1 MTTGTNG
8 TDGQGAATQTSAP
21 VTQAPPA
28 QAPEGFVEIAR
39 LNGALAK
46 IQELTLANRT
56 LTEQLAAKDQ
66 SVGSIQ
72 AQLAQKE
79 AEWNAQA
86 GEITKQLETANSEK
100 TTMASKLSEY
110 DAMQLKLKIIGELGQ
125 PSLYSILGVIPNIA
139 DEAALRAQI
148 TGLATFA
155 NDLVQKRETE
165 LVTGVLP
172 ITPPP
177 GNKQLPT
184 TEEGWQQHINSY
196 ALGSIERQKAFEAW
210 QQFLFA
216 QQ

>member
-1 MTTGTNG
+1 MDTGTNG
-8 TDGQGAATQTSAP
+8 TEGQGAATQPSAP

-56 LTEQLAAKDQ
+56 LTEQLAAKEQ
-66 SVGSIQ
+66 SVGSFQ

-79 AEWNAQA
+79 AEWNAKA
-86 GEITKQLETANSEK
+86 GEFTQQLETANTEK
-100 TTMASKLSEY
+100 SSMASKLTEF
-110 DAMQLKLKIIGELGQ
+110 DAMQLKMKIIAELGQ
-125 PSLYSILGVIPNIA
+125 PALYNILGVIPNIT

-148 TGLATFA
+148 TGLASFA
-155 NDLVQKRETE
+155 SDLVKKRETE

-184 TEEGWQQHINSY
+184 TDEGWQNHINSY
-196 ALGSIERQKAFEAW
+196 PLGSIERQKAFEAW